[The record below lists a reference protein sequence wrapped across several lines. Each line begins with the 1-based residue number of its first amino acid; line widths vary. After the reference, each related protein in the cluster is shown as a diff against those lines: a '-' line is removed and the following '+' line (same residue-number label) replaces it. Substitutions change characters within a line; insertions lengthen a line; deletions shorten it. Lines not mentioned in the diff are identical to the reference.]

1 MDDPKFLRSR
11 TRRGRWFHYYRRAGK
26 EISLGVHGLHPS
38 DPKVFT
44 AYCVQHARW
53 EDSPPDAKT
62 PKINTFEWGVELYKA
77 TNWEWKSQYSA
88 VTKKSRDA
96 IYTRYIK
103 AQGARPISTITTS
116 DLEAAL
122 YAKGGFGALT
132 DLKALRPVFKHLKR
146 LRYIDHDPAA
156 DVNLDKP
163 KSKGF
168 PTANADDIE
177 KYLKRWP
184 TGTVQR
190 RVFELGLLTGA
201 ARQDLAQ
208 IGPGDLNG
216 PLLTF
221 KRHKTQVETNVPVTP
236 ELRRLLDQ
244 TPKGAKTF
252 ITNSRGRPYKPASLG
267 NLYGEA
273 ATAAGIVSR
282 LHGLRKAFCV
292 YWAEQGMTTHQI
304 ATMAG
309 HQTLSEVERY
319 TKAADRKRIIQLILD
334 AT

>member
-1 MDDPKFLRSR
+1 MDDPKYLRSR
-11 TRRGRWFHYYRRAGK
+11 RRRGRWFHYYRRAGK
-26 EISLGVHGLHPS
+26 EMSLGVHGLHPT

-53 EDSPPDAKT
+53 EDRPLEAKS
-62 PKINTFEWGVELYKA
+62 PKINTFAWGVELYQA
-77 TNWEWKSQYSA
+77 TNWEWNNKYSVMTRKGRA
-88 VTKKSRDA
+88 A
-96 IYTRYIK
+96 IYARYTA
-103 AQGARPISTITTS
+103 AQGDRPISTITTE

-122 YAKGGFGALT
+122 YAKGGFGAIS
-132 DLKALRPVFKHLKR
+132 DLKALKPVFKHLKR
-146 LRYIDHDPAA
+146 LKYIDIDPATG
-156 DVNLDKP
+156 VKLDKP
-163 KSKGF
+163 KSDGF

-177 KYLKRWP
+177 KYLNRWP
-184 TGTVQR
+184 QGSVQR

-201 ARQDLAQ
+201 ARQDLAR

-216 PLLTF
+216 RLLTF
-221 KRHKTQVETNVPVTP
+221 KRHKTKVETNVPITP

-244 TPKGAKTF
+244 TPDGAAAF
-252 ITNSRGRPYKPASLG
+252 ITNSRGQPYKPASLG
-267 NLYGEA
+267 NLYGDA

-309 HQTLSEVERY
+309 HQTLTEVERY
-319 TKAADRKRIIQLILD
+319 TKAADRKRIIRLIVD